1 MINFF
6 IFILFIVETLKKQMR
21 KVEKLY
27 KILDKETG
35 LYSKGGMC
43 PSWGKYGKTWNH
55 LGHIKSHLRQ
65 FMLTKDEN
73 GVKNYHK
80 LVNKIPE
87 TWEVIEIVLEIEIEK
102 MTINRS
108 LAHSYYP
115 EEIDN

>member
-1 MINFF
+1 
-6 IFILFIVETLKKQMR
+6 MR

-35 LYSKGGMC
+35 LYSKGGC
-43 PSWGKYGKTWNH
+43 FPSWSKYGKTWNA
-55 LGHIKSHLRQ
+55 LGHIKNHLRF
-65 FMLTKDEN
+65 FMKTKREN
-73 GVKNYHK
+73 GNIDYRK

-87 TWEVIEIVLEIEIEK
+87 NWEVIEIIIDTEALNVS
-102 MTINRS
+102 MNRS